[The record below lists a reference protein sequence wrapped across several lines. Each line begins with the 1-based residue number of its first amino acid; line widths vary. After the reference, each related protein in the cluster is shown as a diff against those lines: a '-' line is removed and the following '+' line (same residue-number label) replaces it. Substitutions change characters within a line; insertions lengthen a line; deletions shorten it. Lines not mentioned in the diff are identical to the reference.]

1 MSEDKKKDP
10 NWPDKEGSGKKKHLA
25 QLEKLNEKI
34 AELEQEVGEWKN
46 KYMRVYADMDNARKQ
61 NTKDQQYFIK
71 YRAVP
76 FVEKLLPSLD
86 IFATVLRNEP
96 DNEVLKN
103 YLVGF
108 KFVYQHISEALT
120 SEGLKEVEVKVGDK
134 FDENM
139 MQAIETRYAA
149 DLPPNTVVSVH
160 NNTYM
165 FLDRLIRPA
174 QVIVSTDKKEET
186 DEKPESEIDP
196 AQMN

>member
-1 MSEDKKKDP
+1 MSEDSKKK
-10 NWPDKEGSGKKKHLA
+10 KQQA
-25 QLEKLNEKI
+25 QVDKLNEEIEALKK
-34 AELEQEVGEWKN
+34 EVEEWKT

-61 NTKDQQYFIK
+61 NIKDQQYFIK

-76 FVEKLLPSLD
+76 FIEKLLPSLD
-86 IFATVLRNEP
+86 IFAQVLRNEP

-108 KFVYQHISEALT
+108 RFVYSHISEALT
-120 SEGLKEVEVKVGDK
+120 SEGLKEIEVKVGDA
-134 FDENM
+134 FNENT
-139 MQAIETRYAA
+139 MQAIETQYAP
-149 DLPPNTVVSVH
+149 DVPPNSVVSVH

-174 QVIVSTDKKEET
+174 QVVVSTNKNVEE
-186 DEKPESEIDP
+186 DEVSGEEIDP

>member
-1 MSEDKKKDP
+1 MSEDSKKK
-10 NWPDKEGSGKKKHLA
+10 KQQA
-25 QLEKLNEKI
+25 QTDKLNEEI
-34 AELEQEVGEWKN
+34 AQLKSEVEEWKN

-61 NTKDQQYFIK
+61 NAKDQQYFIK

-76 FVEKLLPSLD
+76 FIEKLLPSLD
-86 IFATVLRNEP
+86 IFAQVLRNEP

-108 KFVYQHISEALT
+108 RFVYSHISEALT

-139 MQAIETRYAA
+139 MQAIETKYTL
-149 DLPPNTVVSVH
+149 DYPPNTVVSVH

-174 QVIVSTDKKEET
+174 QVIVATDKNEE
-186 DEKPESEIDP
+186 DENGEEIDP
-196 AQMN
+196 TQMN